1 MLVTIGECTL
11 QIDKNQTKNMYIGK
25 FTSDST
31 FPELY
36 GDSIK
41 EILDQAEEVINEK
54 EKSEKK

>member
-1 MLVTIGECTL
+1 MTVTIGEYTL
-11 QIDKNQTKNMYIGK
+11 QIDKHQNKNMYIGK

-41 EILDQAEEVINEK
+41 EILDQAEETIREREK
-54 EKSEKK
+54 E

>member
-1 MLVTIGECTL
+1 MIAN
-11 QIDKNQTKNMYIGK
+11 IDKYTIQIEKNQNKNMYIGK

-31 FPELY
+31 FPELR